1 LILEL
6 LENKM
11 QLSYSQLTSKT
22 LFSVITIS
30 KLELKL
36 IVTIFMES
44 DNVSSKVSGR
54 KMENGVSSIEIE
66 DNVLIEELDF
76 KLMVIILSIY

>member
-1 LILEL
+1 
-6 LENKM
+6 M

>member
-1 LILEL
+1 
-6 LENKM
+6 
-11 QLSYSQLTSKT
+11 
-22 LFSVITIS
+22 
-30 KLELKL
+30 
-36 IVTIFMES
+36 MES

>member
-1 LILEL
+1 MILEL